1 MTIQLETAMRHPL
14 MIKELPSDE
23 RPREKLRDNGAQ
35 VMSNSELLAILLRS
49 GNQDESALRLAE
61 HLLERQGG
69 LAGLGGATAEALEQ
83 VKGIGEAK
91 ASTVLAAIELGRRV
105 ALLEPAQRLTIKTP
119 DDVAA
124 LLLPRFRY
132 ESREHFLAVLLST
145 KNHVLKTAVI
155 SIGSL
160 NASIVHPRELFR
172 EAINCRA
179 AAVILAHNHPSGN
192 LNPSLAD
199 QELTGKLYEAGR
211 LMDIKVVDHLI
222 VSPTGGCYSFADNG
236 LL

>member
-1 MTIQLETAMRHPL
+1 MTIQMETAVRHPL

-23 RPREKLRDNGAQ
+23 RPREKLLDNGAQ

-61 HLLERQGG
+61 HLLEQQGG

-83 VKGIGEAK
+83 VKGIGAAK
-91 ASTVLAAIELGRRV
+91 ASTILAAIELGRRV

-145 KNHVLKTAVI
+145 KNHILKTAVI

-179 AAVILAHNHPSGN
+179 ASVILAHNHPSGDPT
-192 LNPSLAD
+192 PSPEDVA
-199 QELTGKLYEAGR
+199 LTRKLVEAGS
-211 LMDIKVVDHLI
+211 LLDIPVLDHLI
-222 VSPTGGCYSFADNG
+222 LGDGKYISLKEKGI
-236 LL
+236 L

>member
-23 RPREKLRDNGAQ
+23 RPREKLLDNGAQ

-61 HLLERQGG
+61 HLLEQQGG

-83 VKGIGEAK
+83 VKGIGAAK
-91 ASTVLAAIELGRRV
+91 ASTILAAIELGRRV

-145 KNHVLKTAVI
+145 KNHILKTAVI

-179 AAVILAHNHPSGN
+179 ASVILAHNHPSGDPT
-192 LNPSLAD
+192 PSPEDVA
-199 QELTGKLYEAGR
+199 LTRKLVEAGS
-211 LMDIKVVDHLI
+211 LLDIPVLDHLI
-222 VSPTGGCYSFADNG
+222 LGDGKYISLKEKGI
-236 LL
+236 L